1 MPSPANAVPGAAPAP
16 AGFTAKRPPL
26 IYWLVSF
33 ALAGVL
39 LYYSLRGIDWP
50 QVWQVILHANLAI
63 VAFAA
68 AIYSLNLYLRA
79 MRWRILLQAEA
90 PVAKADAFWATCT
103 GYLGNTVLPA
113 RAGEAVRTLMISA
126 RTGMSR
132 AYVLTTALSE
142 RVADAIVLITIS
154 ATVLLTLPEQP
165 GWLAR
170 AARPFTILGLTGVA
184 VIAFVPLFEAFWF
197 RLLARVPLPEKL
209 RSGVEHLLRQGLQ
222 GIRSFHDRSR
232 LARFIAMTGIIWF
245 LDGMLTVVGARAIGL
260 EISLPVAFL
269 LVAGLGL
276 GSALPSTPGYVGI
289 YQFVAVSV
297 LTPFGHSKNNAVA
310 YILLFQALSMVVIA
324 FWGLLGIAR
333 QRRAEPTAN

>member
-1 MPSPANAVPGAAPAP
+1 VPELFTESGPNAPA
-16 AGFTAKRPPL
+16 AGGLANRRPPL
-26 IYWLVSF
+26 IYWLVSL

-39 LYYSLRGIDWP
+39 LYLSLRGIDWTE
-50 QVWQVILHANLAI
+50 VWTVIRGADARV

-68 AIYSLNLYLRA
+68 GIYSLNLYLRA

-90 PVAKADAFWATCT
+90 PVDRADAFWATAT

-154 ATVLLTLPEQP
+154 STVLLTLPEQP
-165 GWLAR
+165 GWLAG
-170 AARPFTILGLTGVA
+170 AARPFTVLGLTGVA
-184 VIAFVPLFEAFWF
+184 IIAFVPLFEAFWF
-197 RLLARVPLPEKL
+197 RLLDRLPLPEKV
-209 RSGVEHLLRQGLQ
+209 RSGAGHLLKQGLQ

-245 LDGMLTVVGARAIGL
+245 LDGALTVVGAHSIGM
-260 EISLPVAFL
+260 EIALPIAFL

-289 YQFVAVSV
+289 YQFVAVSI
-297 LTPFGHSKNNAVA
+297 LTPFGHSRNNAIA
-310 YILLFQALSMVVIA
+310 YILLFQALSTVIIG
-324 FWGLLGIAR
+324 FWGLIGLTR
-333 QRRAEPTAN
+333 QRTRG